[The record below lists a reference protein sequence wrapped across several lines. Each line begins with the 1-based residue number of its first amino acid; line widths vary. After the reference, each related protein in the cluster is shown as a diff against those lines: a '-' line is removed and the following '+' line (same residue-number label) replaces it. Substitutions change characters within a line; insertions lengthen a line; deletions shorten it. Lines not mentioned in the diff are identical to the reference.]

1 MAGDYLEYISEY
13 LEKML
18 SPNHPWTAFEADV
31 ELEDLDGFDGVEDF
45 IFIQLKPRPCF
56 AVYFL

>member
-18 SPNHPWTAFEADV
+18 SPNHPWTAFEAV
-31 ELEDLDGFDGVEDF
+31 ELEDLDGFNEVEDF
-45 IFIQLKPRPCF
+45 IF
-56 AVYFL
+56 AEVE